1 MARRCWA
8 SVRAPVA
15 TASIWPVVFVESATS
30 ERYGASLAANGA
42 VRPEHEELDTHHK
55 ESQQKDA
62 FSVR

>member
-42 VRPEHEELDTHHK
+42 VRPQDEEFDTPQ
-55 ESQQKDA
+55 EEARDPSLTPA
-62 FSVR
+62 V